1 MSNTKELSAQQIA
14 ERCADI
20 MWPDDH
26 AARGLG
32 MEIVSVGTISEAKSR
47 ADIHGISIT

>member
-1 MSNTKELSAQQIA
+1 MTPQQTA
-14 ERCADI
+14 ERCAEI

-32 MEIVSVGTISEAKSR
+32 IEIVAVAPGEWRRIWGAYQR
-47 ADIHGISIT
+47 RRQVARPA